1 MSGIAGIYTFFDL
14 FNNNLVSSSNP
25 LTIAIKLTNFT
36 DWTSFYPYNNYSS
49 TQQFPALTAG
59 FGIKPLNPL
68 QFNFVYLTDNSING
82 FGFGAFNST
91 NQSSYFQS
99 LINTTISNKILI
111 DYSYQGLGLP
121 SESFLLF
128 ANLI

>member
-25 LTIAIKLTNFT
+25 IIIAIKLTNFT
-36 DWTSFYPYNNYSS
+36 DWTSFAPINNFTRKMQY
-49 TQQFPALTAG
+49 PALTAG
-59 FGIKPLNPL
+59 FGIKPVNPL
-68 QFNFVYLTDNSING
+68 ANFVILNNNSISG
-82 FGFGAFNST
+82 FGFGAINQTNNSA
-91 NQSSYFQS
+91 YFQS

-121 SESFLLF
+121 SE
-128 ANLI
+128 